1 MAIGY
6 DKNGRISGD
15 PPLALLGALFW
26 AEVEKVHIFIE
37 IIIIVQ
43 IQEEWAT
50 NQEENQLPL
59 DKVLN
64 CNAGRHF
71 VFANITLDCLMWVI
85 LCFAEEK

>member
-1 MAIGY
+1 MRGPAAETAENTET
-6 DKNGRISGD
+6 DNFN
-15 PPLALLGALFW
+15 LGGGK
-26 AEVEKVHIFIE
+26 KVHIFIE

-85 LCFAEEK
+85 LCFVDGV